1 MFELNPQAPDGLV
14 SADEFVAAL
23 HCAAAGGSV
32 AGELGPLREAD
43 LARQLEATRIG
54 HEVSLDLAR
63 QLEATRP
70 KYRQIAARVQ
80 QHLQRSVLSHAERPP
95 PQPRRTAAAD
105 AADAPCVAVADKG
118 LGFVTDDGAHLGREA
133 AGLTQ
138 DGACVHAA
146 QAAQAAL
153 LRHARAAFRR
163 VGFQNVAELFVFVE
177 GMARGGAGPVAA
189 EAGGTGREVS
199 GQQLVAALTALN
211 LHRDVA
217 GTDLL
222 AAMGKASPDC
232 TIPYNTLVRI
242 HPSAHKRKPKPGST
256 QLGPRSSRRAHL
268 MPTAGCG
275 ETPHAQGWLRALSP
289 CASTG
294 IGFRLVQMGAQSRP
308 MFN

>member
-32 AGELGPLREAD
+32 AGELGPLREA
-43 LARQLEATRIG
+43 
-54 HEVSLDLAR
+54 DLAR

-105 AADAPCVAVADKG
+105 AADAPCVATVADKG
-118 LGFVTDDGAHLGREA
+118 LGFVTDDGAPLGREA

-138 DGACVHAA
+138 DGACVHAAQAA